1 MKAAIHHSQNKSAR
15 IKIPFA
21 KQRSYWTAIG
31 LASLACGGAAVAQT
45 NTTSSAASAPDS
57 GSSTNVTKLEQ
68 TTVVGKLNQARSSI
82 ETSIGATTY
91 EVTREQISVIP
102 LGQAAPFNEVLLRT
116 PGIAQDSLGQLH
128 LRGEHANI
136 QYRINDIIL
145 PEGITG
151 FGQEIDTR
159 FVQSM
164 KLITGSLP
172 AEYGFRTAGV
182 VEIQT
187 KSGAFDQGGQ
197 ASIYGGSYD
206 TISPSFEIG
215 GSEGKWNYFST
226 GSFNHNGIGIEN
238 PAPTRTPIHDN
249 TDQYKGFLYLSYL
262 PDDTSRVSIIG
273 SAYYAN
279 FQVPINPNLQPGS
292 TQANGTPWVS
302 GNFSPTDLDD
312 NQNEQGYYSVVSYQ
326 KTVGDLN
333 FQVAGFGRE
342 SSVYYLSDATTPTL
356 FFNNGVASNVKRLLY
371 SGGLQT
377 DSSYELNDKH
387 TLRGGASFLSEYVS
401 DDTSTFAFPV
411 NGAGN
416 ASGPVENFPLNSV
429 TRAQFYDIYLQ
440 DEWKPLPRL
449 TINYGARFDIYSS
462 SNDHENQ
469 FCPRVNG
476 VYKATDSTTL
486 HAGYAHY
493 FTPPPLENVPAGA
506 GNELAGTTAAP
517 AITQNTPVLA
527 ERSDYFD
534 AGINQTILP
543 GWTVGV
549 DGYYKRAKN
558 QLDDGFFG
566 QSLILSSFNYN
577 EGRIH
582 GVEFTTSYTIGG
594 FSTYANVA
602 YSVAQGKGAASSQF
616 IWPDATT
623 LNYVNHNWIAL
634 DHDQRWTV
642 SSGASYLWKETEK
655 MDTRFYVDALFGSGL
670 STDGAPIDPTD
681 PASPP
686 IPNGASLPNY
696 YSLSLGVEQDFRIGT
711 KQHLKARLDVV
722 NVTDHIYQLRNGSGV
737 GVNAAQFGMR
747 RGFFGTLT
755 YVF

>member
-1 MKAAIHHSQNKSAR
+1 
-15 IKIPFA
+15 
-21 KQRSYWTAIG
+21 
-31 LASLACGGAAVAQT
+31 
-45 NTTSSAASAPDS
+45 
-57 GSSTNVTKLEQ
+57 
-68 TTVVGKLNQARSSI
+68 
-82 ETSIGATTY
+82 
-91 EVTREQISVIP
+91 
-102 LGQAAPFNEVLLRT
+102 LGQAAPFNQVLLRV
-116 PGIAQDSLGQLH
+116 PGIAEDSLGQLH
-128 LRGEHANI
+128 LRGEHANL
-136 QYRINDIIL
+136 QYRINDVIL

-164 KLITGSLP
+164 QLITGSLP
-172 AEYGFRTAGV
+172 AEYGFRTSGV
-182 VEIQT
+182 VDIQT

-197 ASIYGGSYD
+197 ASIYGGSYN
-206 TISPSFEIG
+206 TISPSFELG
-215 GSEGKWNYFST
+215 GSEGKWNYFSS

-238 PAPTRTPIHDN
+238 PAPTSTPIHDN

-262 PDDTSRVSIIG
+262 PDDTSRISIIG

-279 FQVPINPNLQPGS
+279 FQVPIDPNLQPGS
-292 TQANGTPWVS
+292 TQPNGMPWVPGS
-302 GNFSPTDLDD
+302 FSPTDLDD
-312 NQNEQGYYSVVSYQ
+312 NQNEQGYYGVVSYQ
-326 KTVGDLN
+326 KTAGDLN

-377 DSSYELNDKH
+377 DASCALNDKH
-387 TLRGGASFLSEYVS
+387 TLRGGASFLEEYVS
-401 DDTSTFAFPV
+401 ENTSTFAFPV
-411 NGAGN
+411 DGAGN
-416 ASGPVENFPLNSV
+416 VNGPLGNFPLNSV
-429 TRAQFYDIYLQ
+429 SRAQFYDIYLQ
-440 DEWKPLPRL
+440 DEWKVLPRL
-449 TINYGARFDIYSS
+449 TINYGARFDVYGSS
-462 SNDHENQ
+462 LDHENQ
-469 FCPRVNG
+469 FCPRING

-493 FTPPPLENVPAGA
+493 FTPPPLENIPAGT
-506 GNELAGTTAAP
+506 GTTLAGTTAAA
-517 AITQNTPVLA
+517 AITMNTPVLA

-534 AGINQTILP
+534 AGISQTILP

-549 DGYYKRAKN
+549 DGYYKKAKN

-577 EGRIH
+577 EGRVH
-582 GVEFTTSYTIGG
+582 GVEFTTSYTTGG
-594 FSTYANVA
+594 FSTYGNVA
-602 YSVAQGKGAASSQF
+602 YSVAQGKGAGSAQF
-616 IWPDATT
+616 IWPDQTT
-623 LNYVNHNWIAL
+623 LNYVNHNWIFL

-655 MDTRFYVDALFGSGL
+655 MSTRFYVDALFGSGL
-670 STDGAPIDPTD
+670 RTDGAPIDPAD

-722 NVTDHIYQLRNGSGV
+722 NATDHIYQLRNGSGV
-737 GVNAAQFGMR
+737 GVNAAQFGER